1 MNLKKFTALLLALV
15 MCLSLCACGGDS
27 GEKKDEES
35 GSTASSGAIS
45 VDGVY
50 VDDSYRD
57 AEGSSLRLVYLL
69 YTVNAGSENLRN
81 AATSVSIIIN
91 GANTYTGDVQKTAS
105 VAKYIRNYECSRY
118 VKDIY
123 VGESMKFVAMYEIP
137 EGDLAAGNAVTFS
150 ASDITDWTS
159 ITLSTD
165 DFKHCESGEA
175 LAKAADPEGYAA
187 AMAAREPADEQ
198 TAATVRSS
206 INGYYWSFYV
216 NNIHYALEFAEGDVF
231 QLRTRLGG
239 SGTTADGTYTVAK
252 EYIICTYP
260 NTGYKVE
267 VPYEFKD
274 GEISLD
280 TTSAFSVY
288 ENN

>member
-15 MCLSLCACGGDS
+15 MCLSLCACGGD
-27 GEKKDEES
+27 GESKDEES
-35 GSTASSGAIS
+35 GSTASSGAVS
-45 VDGVY
+45 VDGIY
-50 VDDSYRD
+50 VDDSYSD
-57 AEGSSLRLVYLL
+57 ADGSSLRLVYLL
-69 YTVNAGSENLRN
+69 YTVNAGSANLRN
-81 AATSVSIIIN
+81 ASTSVSIIIN
-91 GANTYTGDVQKTAS
+91 GANTYTGDVQNTAS
-105 VAKYIRNYECSRY
+105 VAQYMRNYECSKY

-123 VGESMKFVAMYEIP
+123 VGETMKFVAMYEIP
-137 EGDLAAGNAVTFS
+137 EGDLADGNTVTFS
-150 ASDITDWTS
+150 ASDITDWES
-159 ITLSTD
+159 ITLSTG
-165 DFKHCESGEA
+165 DFIHCESGEA
-175 LAKAADPEGYAA
+175 LAKAADPEGYAS

-216 NNIHYALEFAEGDVF
+216 NNIHYELEFAEGDVF

-239 SGTTADGTYTVAK
+239 GATTADGTYTVAK
-252 EYIICTYP
+252 EYIICTYTD
-260 NTGYKVE
+260 TGYKVE

-280 TTSAFSVY
+280 TTAAFSVY